1 MVFLDVEAGTGI
13 FIELNVEARA
23 TVFVRRVVEL
33 DVEAGTGILDNL
45 NIMTGAI
52 AFISLN
58 TVTGAAIIRGVC
70 DAATR
75 LDIF

>member
-1 MVFLDVEAGTGI
+1 MAFLDIKAWVGI
-13 FIELNVEARA
+13 FVELNVKARA

-45 NIMTGAI
+45 NIRTGAI

-58 TVTGAAIIRGVC
+58 TVTGAAIIRGIC

-75 LDIF
+75 LYIF